1 MIMDFRY
8 HIVTLV
14 AVFLALGIG
23 IIIGSALLGN
33 DAIVQQQKELTNR
46 LEGQLEEMRSQ
57 NKAVQAKVEEM
68 EGNITVQQ
76 QFEKQILPA
85 LVTAKLSG
93 KSVAIVETN
102 NYGMRDDL
110 LNSLEMAGAQVVSIT
125 TVLNGLKL
133 ENDKEEIINN
143 LGLQGNDQEITKQL
157 VTQMVDG
164 IITGEKQAV
173 INTLAQAETLK
184 TVGEYGV
191 PLHGIIIIGGSPD
204 KNLINTK
211 LVDDTMISLFL
222 EKGIP
227 VYGVEEVNVPFSY
240 MKEYQKF
247 GISTVDNIDTVP
259 GQLALIFAMNGKP
272 GNYGVKPTA
281 KRLLPSMEPV
291 GGNE

>member
-33 DAIVQQQKELTNR
+33 DAIVQQQKELTDR
-46 LEGQLEEMRSQ
+46 LEEQLEEMRSQ
-57 NKAVQAKVEEM
+57 NKAVQAKVEEL
-68 EGNITVQQ
+68 EDNITVQQ
-76 QFEKQILPA
+76 QFEKQVFPA
-85 LVTAKLSG
+85 LVAGKLAG
-93 KSVAIVETN
+93 KSVAIIETN
-102 NYGMRDDL
+102 SYGMRDEL
-110 LNSLEMAGAQVVSIT
+110 LNSLEMAGAQVTSIT

-133 ENDKEEIINN
+133 TNNKEEIINN

-157 VTQMVDG
+157 ASLIVDG
-164 IITGEKQAV
+164 VLTGEQQAV

-184 TVGEYGV
+184 TVGEYGL

-204 KNLINTK
+204 KALINTK
-211 LVDDTMISLFL
+211 LIDDTIISSFQ
-222 EKGIP
+222 ERGIP
-227 VYGVEEVNVPFSY
+227 VFGVEEVNVPFSY

-259 GQLALIFAMNGKP
+259 GQLALIYAMNGKP

-281 KRLLPSMEPV
+281 QRLLPTIEP
-291 GGNE
+291 GGEN

>member
-1 MIMDFRY
+1 MDFRY

-33 DAIVQQQKELTNR
+33 DAIVQQQKELTDR

-57 NKAVQAKVEEM
+57 NKAVQAKVEEL

-76 QFEKQILPA
+76 QFEKQIMPA
-85 LVTAKLSG
+85 LVTGKLTG

-102 NYGMRDDL
+102 NYGMRDEL
-110 LNSLEMAGAQVVSIT
+110 LNSLEMAGARVVSIT

-133 ENDKEEIINN
+133 TNDKEEIINN
-143 LGLQGNDQEITKQL
+143 LGLQGNDQEVTKQL
-157 VTQMVDG
+157 VTQMVEG

-184 TVGEYGV
+184 TIGEYGV
-191 PLHGIIIIGGSPD
+191 SLDGIIIIGGSPD
-204 KNLINTK
+204 KGLINTK

-222 EKGIP
+222 ENGIP
-227 VYGVEEVNVPFSY
+227 VYGVEEANVPFSY

-259 GQLALIFAMNGKP
+259 GQLALISAMNGKP

-281 KRLLPSMEPV
+281 KRLLPSMESV

>member
-33 DAIVQQQKELTNR
+33 DAIVQQQKELTDR

-57 NKAVQAKVEEM
+57 NKAVQAKVDEM
-68 EGNITVQQ
+68 EGNLTVQQ
-76 QFEKQILPA
+76 QFEKQILPS
-85 LVTAKLSG
+85 LVTGKLTG
-93 KSVAIVETN
+93 KSLAIVETN

-133 ENDKEEIINN
+133 TNDKEEIINN

-173 INTLAQAETLK
+173 INTLAQSQ
-184 TVGEYGV
+184 
-191 PLHGIIIIGGSPD
+191 I
-204 KNLINTK
+204 
-211 LVDDTMISLFL
+211 
-222 EKGIP
+222 
-227 VYGVEEVNVPFSY
+227 
-240 MKEYQKF
+240 
-247 GISTVDNIDTVP
+247 
-259 GQLALIFAMNGKP
+259 
-272 GNYGVKPTA
+272 
-281 KRLLPSMEPV
+281 
-291 GGNE
+291 

>member
-1 MIMDFRY
+1 VIMDFRY

-33 DAIVQQQKELTNR
+33 DAIVQQQKELTDR
-46 LEGQLEEMRSQ
+46 LEGQLDEMRTQ
-57 NKAVQAKVEEM
+57 NKAVQAKVEEL
-68 EGNITVQQ
+68 EGNIIVQQ
-76 QFEKQILPA
+76 QFEKQIMPA
-85 LVTAKLSG
+85 LVTGKLIG

-102 NYGMRDDL
+102 NYGMRDEL

-133 ENDKEEIINN
+133 TNDKQEIINN
-143 LGLQGNDQEITKQL
+143 LRLQSNDQEFTKQL
-157 VTQMVDG
+157 VTQIVEG
-164 IITGEKQAV
+164 IITGERQAV

-184 TVGEYGV
+184 TIGEYGV
-191 PLHGIIIIGGSPD
+191 SLDGIIIIGGSPD
-204 KNLINTK
+204 KSLINTK
-211 LVDDTMISLFL
+211 LVDDTIISLFL
-222 EKGIP
+222 ENGTP
-227 VYGVEEVNVPFSY
+227 VFGVEEANIPFSY

-259 GQLALIFAMNGKP
+259 GQLALISAMNGKP

-281 KRLLPSMEPV
+281 KRLLPSMESV